1 MICMLTE
8 STTANH
14 PTEFFSDRLK
24 QLDAVKL
31 TELLSD
37 SKHMAEKLH
46 MSKSSLYQKMKTST
60 GQTPFEY
67 MRNCQNEQALEL
79 LSDDSY
85 NISEIAY
92 KVGFNDPQYFS
103 RYFRSK
109 FGISPRQ
116 YREKMLRNK
125 PVKNRRTLFLDK
137 VNAIIEANQTIEDYS
152 LEVFAND
159 MQMSKSTLYRKIKDA
174 TGFSPYEYV
183 RIVRIK
189 NAYQLLT
196 TTNSDIFDAAN
207 AVGFRDVKYFSRCFK
222 EELGKYPSQVIRE
235 RETLK
240 NQNRITA

>member
-1 MICMLTE
+1 MLTE
-8 STTANH
+8 RTTTNHSTDIISNQ
-14 PTEFFSDRLK
+14 LK
-24 QLDAVKL
+24 EVDA
-31 TELLSD
+31 EIMNGFPFD
-37 SKHMAEKLH
+37 SKHMAEKMH
-46 MSKSSLYQKMKTST
+46 MSKSSLYQKMKTTT
-60 GQTPFEY
+60 GLTPFEY
-67 MRNCQNEQALEL
+67 MRNCQNEQALQL

-85 NISEIAY
+85 NISEVAY

-116 YREKMLRNK
+116 YREMMLRNK
-125 PVKNRRTLFLDK
+125 PAKSRRTLFLDK
-137 VNAIIEANQTIEDYS
+137 VNAVIEANQTVEDYS

-159 MQMSKSTLYRKIKDA
+159 MRMSKSTLYRKIKDA

-189 NAYQLLT
+189 SAYQILT

-235 RETLK
+235 REMLK
-240 NQNRITA
+240 NQNRIPA